1 MNQAANSS
9 DIRRLAIVV
18 FQISRR
24 IRLSRIGEHLWKFFK
39 WRTRP
44 AKPRSQGL
52 PRSATTVSHLSM
64 SLLPVDAVSSSKT
77 EPRLAFNLR
86 LALSCY
92 RDQWMQLRLAA
103 CRSRKWRCN

>member
-44 AKPRSQGL
+44 AKPR
-52 PRSATTVSHLSM
+52 SHLSM